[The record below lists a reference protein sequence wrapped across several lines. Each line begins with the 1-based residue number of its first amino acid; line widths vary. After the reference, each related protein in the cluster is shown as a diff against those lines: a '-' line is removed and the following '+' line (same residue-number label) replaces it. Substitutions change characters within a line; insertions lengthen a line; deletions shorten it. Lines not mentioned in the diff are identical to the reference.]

1 VKPRPSIGPTRRYS
15 VTVSRFHFLQIAYV
29 GIVLMSCGEI
39 AGQGVTLSVGV
50 AQDMVDG
57 SVAVPINLASTD
69 GALPAALQWS
79 LSYSSDVSGVTFT
92 AGAEATKADKSLAC
106 KGNTCLLYGLNTN
119 IISDGTVATLTLQIS
134 PHTSFLVAPLQITGV
149 VAAGQAGNSISAA
162 SVSGSAL
169 LLPTSL
175 PQTLNSP
182 GSTTQQPV
190 TNSVSPSGSGGL
202 SQTFTF
208 VFSGTQGAANL
219 SSAEMLFAVSP
230 DGLNSCFIVYDP
242 NHDTITLKSVDL
254 AESQTKPAG
263 SSSTLE
269 NSQCAIDA
277 TSVTMTPL
285 STAIS
290 VGITFKSTFLGRKN
304 IYTYAA
310 QDDGSASPAWQQSGT
325 YTVADRPLPVPS
337 ADSVSPN
344 AGNRVSQTF
353 TFVFSDSQSATNL
366 VAAAILFA
374 PALDVQNSCYIV
386 YDRSLGTVQLE
397 KDNAIGADAKPVNSP
412 IALQNSQCAIGTA
425 SVATTAHST
434 IIGLDIIF
442 KSGFTGVKNIYMYGA
457 DGDGSINTGWVQ
469 KGTWTLY

>member
-1 VKPRPSIGPTRRYS
+1 VTR
-15 VTVSRFHFLQIAYV
+15 FPFLLIAYV
-29 GIVLMSCGEI
+29 GLVVTGGEI
-39 AGQGVTLSVGV
+39 AGQSVTLSVGDV
-50 AQDMVDG
+50 QDTVDG
-57 SVAVPINLASTD
+57 SVVVPIHLDSAE
-69 GALPAALQWS
+69 GAQPAALQWS
-79 LSYSSDVSGVTFT
+79 LSYASDVSGVVFA
-92 AGAEATKADKSLAC
+92 AGAEATNAGKSLAC
-106 KGNTCLLYGLNTN
+106 NGNTCLIYGLNTST
-119 IISDGTVATLTLQIS
+119 ISDGTVATVTLQIP
-134 PHTSFLVAPLQITGV
+134 PHTSFLVVPLQITGV
-149 VAAGQAGNSISAA
+149 VAAGQAGDSISAA

-169 LLPTSL
+169 LLPTS
-175 PQTLNSP
+175 PSQTLNSP
-182 GSTTQQPV
+182 VSTQLPMAY
-190 TNSVSPSGSGGL
+190 SVWPSGSGGL

-208 VFSGTQGAANL
+208 VFSSAQGVTNL
-219 SSAEMLFAVSP
+219 TSAEMLFAISP
-230 DGLNSCFIVYDP
+230 DGVNSCFILYDP
-242 NHDTITLKSVDL
+242 NRDTITLRSDDL
-254 AESQTKPAG
+254 TEDQIKPAG
-263 SSSTLE
+263 SSSTIE

-277 TSVTMTPL
+277 TSVMMTPL
-285 STAIS
+285 ATTIS
-290 VGITFKSTFLGRKN
+290 VGITFKSTFMGRKN
-304 IYTYAA
+304 VYMYAA
-310 QDDGSASPAWQQSGT
+310 EGDGSASPAWQQSGT